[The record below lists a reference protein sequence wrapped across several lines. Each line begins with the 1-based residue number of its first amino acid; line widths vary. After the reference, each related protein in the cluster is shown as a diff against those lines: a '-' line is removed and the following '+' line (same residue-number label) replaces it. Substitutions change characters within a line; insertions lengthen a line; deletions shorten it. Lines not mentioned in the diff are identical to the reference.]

1 MSGPLVGPSLKLFF
15 KQYQDVP
22 DGGCG
27 VSSRIGRLLLKQAQV
42 GAVATVSQ
50 VRYKKKRTTED
61 SNLRITS
68 SWFDAEVNG
77 K

>member
-1 MSGPLVGPSLKLFF
+1 MVGPSLKLFF

-27 VSSRIGRLLLKQAQV
+27 ISSGIGRLLLKQAQV
-42 GAVATVSQ
+42 GDLATVSQ
-50 VRYKKKRTTED
+50 VRYQKKRTTED
-61 SNLRITS
+61 SDLRITS